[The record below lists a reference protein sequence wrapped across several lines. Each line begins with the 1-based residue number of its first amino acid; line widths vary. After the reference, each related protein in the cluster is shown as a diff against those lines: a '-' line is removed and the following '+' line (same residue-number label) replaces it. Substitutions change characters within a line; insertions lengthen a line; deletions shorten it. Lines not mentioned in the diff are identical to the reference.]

1 MGARGVERCDGR
13 AAALIAA
20 ISLALVLPPVLPA
33 ADLAFT
39 MLQPDCIGEA
49 RFLQRL
55 DQVRAQGR
63 EPLGLVLSGG
73 LARSY
78 AHLGLL
84 EVMEERGLRPDFI
97 VGDSLGG
104 VIGLLYAAGLSPKTI
119 VDISEL
125 LAERRLFDLVLPT
138 SGGLLHA
145 GKFAAALALLTGD
158 PDIADLP
165 IPVLV
170 IADDLKSGRQ
180 VRIAAGALSEVA
192 LASVALPLL
201 FEPVPMGS
209 RLLVDGGS
217 TDLVP
222 VAVAR
227 EYSGQ
232 VLVSTAL
239 HNSQGTLAGLV
250 GVLMR
255 SFDSLLVGKAARSLA
270 EHTPL
275 VVRNEVE
282 HISNLAFDRPSMVA
296 DLGAKSAGRSPDLA
310 ALSYRS
316 DVARVEVERPR
327 VEVERPGQEPAL
339 AAFRRALA
347 LEAFPSAGAARGEPR
362 AHFTLAVADRFDR
375 DLFDRRGERSVGLDF
390 RQETGMTRR
399 SLEFRTG
406 VTNLA
411 LFDGSAQ
418 GGAASVGTADV
429 AGSFRFRPLD
439 ILQIEAGIRMLLP
452 TGSPGRLEAA
462 GALSGLLPIRQARH
476 AESATQVDDPVLMP
490 YVRASA
496 ASAAS
501 DAAGGGWKS
510 GGVGC
515 FGGPACGCGRICG
528 GRGGGRGLFCVRIG
542 FGWRLGRRMARGG
555 AVVSGARNG
564 SGRQERGPPRCRS
577 GCGLCKGNRLVSGRP
592 RPGVRG
598 VRCGPGP
605 AHGARRLFTR
615 PGRCGRA
622 AIGGLR
628 PLCRSGGQ
636 PGQPGRA
643 GHHRR
648 LRHLYRQPD
657 GHAALRPGG
666 LRGPGPCRSAGGG
679 TARGQAAGHGTIKK
693 QAARAGGLP
702 RPRKDYSFIRTPS
715 MRTFAF
721 LLPTKPDT
729 WMLSEMIARDLS
741 SW

>member
-1 MGARGVERCDGR
+1 MRARGVGQCGCTSSIVAPRT
-13 AAALIAA
+13 AA
-20 ISLALVLPPVLPA
+20 ILLALTLLLPQTIAA

-270 EHTPL
+270 EHAPL
-275 VVRNEVE
+275 MVRNEVE

-296 DLGAKSAGRSPDLA
+296 DLGARSAGRSPDLA
-310 ALSYRS
+310 SLSYRS

-476 AESATQVDDPVLMP
+476 AESATQVDDPVLIP

-501 DAAGGGWKS
+501 AAAGGPGSPVEWDVSAGLRVDVAGYAAGGEVGAGYFVSGSGS
-510 GGVGC
+510 GG
-515 FGGPACGCGRICG
+515 
-528 GRGGGRGLFCVRIG
+528 
-542 FGWRLGRRMARGG
+542 GWG
-555 AVVSGARNG
+555 A
-564 SGRQERGPPRCRS
+564 EW
-577 GCGLCKGNRLVSGRP
+577 
-592 RPGVRG
+592 
-598 VRCGPGP
+598 
-605 AHGARRLFTR
+605 
-615 PGRCGRA
+615 RA
-622 AIGGLR
+622 AGR
-628 PLCRSGGQ
+628 WFPA
-636 PGQPGRA
+636 PGMA
-643 GHHRR
+643 V
-648 LRHLYRQPD
+648 
-657 GHAALRPGG
+657 AV
-666 LRGPGPCRSAGGG
+666 RSAG
-679 TARGQAAGHGTIKK
+679 RRAAGPAAAYARETGWYRGALDPESAAYVAGLDLRMAPDGFSRDLGDVAVLRSVAFGPYAHLAGSPGNPAAQVTIGACVTFTASLMGMLPFDL
-693 QAARAGGLP
+693 AAFAGLDLAGAPVAGLRAGRLP
-702 RPRKDYSFIRTPS
+702 GTGR
-715 MRTFAF
+715 
-721 LLPTKPDT
+721 
-729 WMLSEMIARDLS
+729 
-741 SW
+741 